1 MNALVFLYKKVL
13 KLPLDDEI
21 NAVRAKKK
29 VNVPVVMT
37 REETARVIALMTG
50 TPQLVVKLMYG
61 SGLRISETIRL
72 RVQDIDYKLKTIT
85 VRSGKGAKDRITT
98 FPLSII
104 PY

>member
-29 VNVPVVMT
+29 VNVPVVIT
-37 REETARVIALMTG
+37 HEETARVIALLTG
-50 TPQLVVKLMYG
+50 TPQFVVKLMYG

-85 VRSGKGAKDRITT
+85 VRSGKGAKDHITT